1 VRYKGCR
8 LGSGDPAPS
17 GIAKGGVKPPLR
29 RSNAMALDELHARR
43 LATVASVFESA
54 LDRIELVLKSLE
66 SPYGDGPSPVQAEH
80 MRLAREKMQ
89 TIRTRLSA
97 SLDRFSIQVRKPEPR
112 QILAAELSTLWVV
125 LENARPERMKGY
137 GREFSPV
144 DKVDWEKLIEGL
156 MSDIKKMRRLL
167 VQRGVKG

>member
-1 VRYKGCR
+1 
-8 LGSGDPAPS
+8 
-17 GIAKGGVKPPLR
+17 
-29 RSNAMALDELHARR
+29 
-43 LATVASVFESA
+43 
-54 LDRIELVLKSLE
+54 
-66 SPYGDGPSPVQAEH
+66 

-97 SLDRFSIQVRKPEPR
+97 SLDRFSIQLRKPEPR